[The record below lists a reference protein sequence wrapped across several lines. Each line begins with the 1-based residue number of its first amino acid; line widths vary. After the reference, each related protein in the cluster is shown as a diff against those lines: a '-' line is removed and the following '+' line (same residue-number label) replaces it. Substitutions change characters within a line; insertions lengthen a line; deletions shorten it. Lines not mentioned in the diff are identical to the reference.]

1 MDKRTMIEMP
11 ELSKDVQNKY
21 AGKCIAIVDGKVVA
35 SGANS
40 FIVFKEARKRYPNK
54 PTNQIILDYI
64 PKEDFL
70 IL

>member
-1 MDKRTMIEMP
+1 MERIIIEMP
-11 ELSKDVQNKY
+11 QLTREMQTKY
-21 AGKCIAIVDGKVVA
+21 AGKCVAIVDGKVVA
-35 SGANS
+35 SGSNS
-40 FIVFKEARKRYPNK
+40 FDVFKRARKKYPNK

>member
-1 MDKRTMIEMP
+1 VNLRLQTKKFNRGWTQI
-11 ELSKDVQNKY
+11 KY
-21 AGKCIAIVDGKVVA
+21 TGKCIAIVDGKVVA
-35 SGANS
+35 SGYNS
-40 FIVFKEARKRYPNK
+40 YDVFKRARKKYPDK

>member
-1 MDKRTMIEMP
+1 MERITIEMP
-11 ELSKDVQNKY
+11 QLTREMQTKY
-21 AGKCIAIVDGKVVA
+21 AGKCIAIVDGKIVA

-40 FIVFKEARKRYPNK
+40 YDVFKKARRRYPDK